1 MMRRFLVCALL
12 VTLHLTIT
20 SVRAEEIDYL
30 EDFSLAPDRTVALE
44 QLVPGTEDYYY
55 YHCLHLQ
62 NTEQFEAVEELLKTW
77 IARYKTT
84 NGVRQIRYRQALL
97 TYDRDPAA
105 SLQYLRKELDLKF
118 NHQRN
123 AANQQRR
130 LPTRFPEQLITRQTL
145 LDRAFARHLNLQ
157 GLEDSALAWLAG
169 GDLNTA
175 RRRHLLQRLQR
186 PDFPNLARLVVA
198 DLKTKGFPGFGAYDV
213 HKQMLLEQLNQ
224 CVQFH
229 PPLLDQANFVNIYM
243 SKLLPSD
250 DIRWAEDRL
259 EHRAYLDRLWEFV
272 NRLAP
277 VHNSLKAH
285 VLYRRL
291 VLDRSMGIYD
301 EQRFMTYIQLPRN
314 TVYVNPEFIKD
325 HNSRRYLIN
334 MQANYTPVTRLPI
347 IGNDEPLVRSY
358 LSHFFVEAADFKQYE
373 PFLRDGYLKE
383 LFAETKIVHGI
394 GDPDQ
399 WSAMISPA
407 RFQALKDRVDLDF
420 SFTNQE
426 YFDGGA
432 DVSLD
437 IHVKNVD
444 TLIVK
449 VYELNAQNYYRQ
461 ELQQV
466 STGIKLDG
474 LVANME
480 RTVKYEEAP
489 LRRAERH
496 FDFPELN
503 RPGVFVIDFIGNGK
517 SSRTLVRKGK
527 LDFLVET
534 TTAGHRFTVLG
545 EEKHPVEEASIW
557 ISGTLYEAGE
567 DGTIVVPFST
577 NPGMVP
583 FVVTDGSTTTLH
595 RFQHE
600 AEQYQMT
607 AGIYVDREALLER
620 QLAPVIIRPALSLN
634 GTPVTL
640 SVLEDVRL
648 TISSVDHDGIR
659 VTSRVDDFELHEG
672 EETVHE
678 FRVPQRLQTIQFLL
692 TARVKSLSQGKPVDL
707 VVAESFDVNQIERTE
722 KTADVFLAWID
733 GNYVL
738 DLLGKTGEL
747 RPGRPV
753 QVTLKHRDFRD
764 PISLQLQADDLGRIQ
779 LGALKD
785 IVNIQVRDV
794 AGSEHSWPI
803 LQDQH
808 SYYGSQHARTGDV
821 IAIPYMG
828 SKTQA
833 DRQDL
838 SLLALRG
845 TTYVSDHF
853 DSLAVED
860 GMILLRDLA
869 VGDYDLLIRS
879 AGRRIRVRVTEADGE
894 QQGYLLGARRHLE
907 VRGEQPLQVTSIT
920 AGKEQLAIQLR
931 GWNDFAR
938 VHVLATRYYPAFSV
952 AEKLGGVRDAEP
964 YAVSTTRPRTL
975 YVEGRDIG
983 DEYRYIIDRKYAQ
996 KFPGNMLR
1004 RPELLLNPW
1013 PIRTTETDKQ
1023 QAQGGNEFAA
1033 KIEESDSAASRGGM
1047 EDGEGVANGD
1057 FSRLDFLAEGST
1069 LLANLVPNEE
1079 GTLLVDRDALGAHQ
1093 HIHIVVVDPTQT
1105 VYRSVSLPEKQGS
1118 LLDLRLIKGLDPNG
1132 HFVQQKQISLV
1143 KAQQPFTIQ
1152 DVTTGRFETF
1162 NSLERVYQL
1171 FATLNND
1178 VHLKEFHF
1186 LLGWPE
1192 LEEEQKLEHYSKHA
1206 CHELNFFLYR
1216 KDRDFFDNVIRP
1228 YLANKQH
1235 KTFLDHWLVEMPL
1248 EEYLKPWNYRQLNV
1262 VERIL
1267 LGQRLAAER
1276 VASRRHVDDLFDL
1289 VPPNIDRYN
1298 QLFET
1303 ALSRSGLS
1311 AESAQ
1316 QELIDEVTASRR
1328 LKSTVAEGGA
1338 PANRPETRSATAG
1351 SDRARE
1357 REPLSRQQQ
1366 AADQD
1371 RKTADKRNLRLEEEE
1386 KSKLG
1391 LLKDSPATNGRANG
1405 KYRKSMGY
1413 GHAGAAKEYFS
1424 ANGIFMSQVRQLYR
1438 EQEKTRE
1445 WVENNYYKLPI
1456 ASQNA
1461 DRVTVNGF
1469 WNDLAAH
1476 EDGSFHSRNLTEATG
1491 NFTEMMFAL
1500 AVLDLPFVA
1509 GEQDLAL
1516 DETRLRMVND
1526 GPAIVFHEEVK
1537 EVEAADQQAPILVSQ
1552 NFFRHGDRY
1561 IHVDNE
1567 QRDKFVSREFL
1578 VHTVYGCQVVITN
1591 PTSSR
1596 QKLDVLLQVPIGAL
1610 PVLGG
1615 RATRSVHMELEGFH
1629 TQTLEYYF
1637 YFPAAGEYAHF
1648 PAHVSGNETL
1658 LAHAMPFTFNVV
1670 DSLTE
1675 VDTNSWA
1682 YVSQNGTNQQVID
1695 YLDNHN
1701 VHRLD
1706 LAKITFRMS
1715 DKEFFRQ
1722 ITRLLS
1728 KRHAYHH
1735 TLWSYA
1741 MLHDVPEQINQFL
1754 QHADNL
1760 VNQCGSYLQSPILVI
1775 DPVIRRIYEHMEYRP
1790 LVNARAHQLGAKRQI
1805 LNDRFYG
1812 QYHRLLRVLSYKR
1825 KLSDED
1831 MMAVTYYL
1839 LLQDRM
1845 VEALAMFEAVNPDAL
1860 VTRLQYD
1867 YFSAYLAFSRGNA
1880 RLARSIAVAY
1890 ADHPVAHWNA
1900 MFTNIVNQADE
1911 IRGDG
1916 VEVADD
1922 DDQVQAQDQLADS
1935 QPSFDFNVESGEVT
1949 IDFQNLE
1956 NVQVNYYEIDI
1967 ELLFS
1972 RSPFVQEFSGGF
1984 SYIRPNRS
1992 ETIQL
1997 PGRGGTHQFKL
2008 PQELSRSNVLV
2019 EIVGGGQT
2027 QTRAYYS
2034 HALSVQVVQN
2044 YGQVRVLHAET
2055 RKPLAAVYVK
2065 VYAQMRDGSV
2075 KFYKDGYTDLRGR
2088 FDYASVSTGDLEN
2101 VLKYGLLIA
2110 SDKDGAMVREATPP
2124 LR

>member
-1 MMRRFLVCALL
+1 MMRRFFGCTLL
-12 VTLHLTIT
+12 VTLLLTIT
-20 SVRAEEIDYL
+20 GVKAEEIDYL

-44 QLVPGTEDYYY
+44 QLVPGTENYYY

-84 NGVRQIRYRQALL
+84 NGVRQIKYRQALL

-105 SLQYLRKELDLKF
+105 SLQYLRKEMDLRF
-118 NHQRN
+118 NHQRD
-123 AANQQRR
+123 AANQQRQ
-130 LPTRFPEQLITRQTL
+130 LPTRFPEQRIARQTL
-145 LDRAFARHLNLQ
+145 LDRAFVRHVNLQ
-157 GLEDSALAWLAG
+157 GLEDSALTWLAG
-169 GDLNTA
+169 GDLNAA

-186 PDFPNLARLVVA
+186 PDFPDLARLVVE
-198 DLKTKGFPGFGAYDV
+198 DLKTKSFPGFGAYNV

-224 CVQFH
+224 CVQLH
-229 PPLLDQANFVNIYM
+229 PPLLDQGNFVNIFM
-243 SKLLPSD
+243 SKLLPND

-291 VLDRSMGIYD
+291 VLDRSMGVYD

-314 TVYVNPEFIKD
+314 IFYVNPEFIKD
-325 HNSRRYLIN
+325 DNSRRYLVN
-334 MQANYTPVTRLPI
+334 LQANYTPVTRLPI

-373 PFLRDGYLKE
+373 PFLRDSYLKE

-432 DVSLD
+432 EVSLD

-449 VYELNAQNYYRQ
+449 VFELNARNYYRQ

-474 LVANME
+474 LVANVE
-480 RTVKYEEAP
+480 RTIKYEEAP
-489 LRRAERH
+489 LRREVRH

-527 LDFLVET
+527 LDFLVQA

-545 EEKHPVEEASIW
+545 EEKQPVEDASIW
-557 ISGTLYEAGE
+557 INGTLYEAGE
-567 DGTIVVPFST
+567 DGTIRVPFST

-600 AEQYQMT
+600 AEQYQLT

-620 QLAPVIIRPALSLN
+620 RLAPVMIRPALSLN

-648 TISSVDHDGIR
+648 TISSVDHEGIR
-659 VTSRVDDFELHEG
+659 VTSRVNDFELHEG
-672 EETVHE
+672 EETVYE
-678 FRVPQRLQTIQFLL
+678 FRVPQRLQNIQFVLS
-692 TARVKSLSQGKPVDL
+692 ARVKSLSQGKPVDL

-733 GNYVL
+733 GTYVL
-738 DLLGKTGEL
+738 DALGKTGEP
-747 RPGRPV
+747 RPTRPV
-753 QVTLKHRDFRD
+753 QVTLKHRDFRE
-764 PISLQLQADDLGRIQ
+764 SVTVQLQADDLGRIQ

-785 IVNIQVRDV
+785 IVNVHVRDV

-808 SYYGSQHARTGDV
+808 SYYGSRHARAGDV

-828 SKTQA
+828 SRPAA

-838 SLLALRG
+838 SLLAMRG
-845 TTYVSDHF
+845 TTFVSDHF
-853 DSLAVED
+853 DSLTVED
-860 GMILLRDLA
+860 GMILLRDLEA
-869 VGDYDLLIRS
+869 GDYDLLIRS
-879 AGRRIRVRVTEADGE
+879 AGRRIRIRVTGAEE
-894 QQGYLLGARRHLE
+894 LQQGYLLGASRHLE

-920 AGKEQLAIQLR
+920 TGDEQLAIQLS
-931 GWNDFAR
+931 GWNKFAR
-938 VHVLATRYYPAFSV
+938 VHVLATRFYPAFSV
-952 AEKLGGVRDAEP
+952 ASKLGGVQDAEP
-964 YAVSTTRPRTL
+964 FAVSISSPRTL

-983 DEYRYIIDRKYAQ
+983 DEYRYIIDRKYVQ

-1033 KIEESDSAASRGGM
+1033 NMDDSGSAASRGGKGN
-1047 EDGEGVANGD
+1047 DGGVANGD

-1079 GTLLVDRDALGAHQ
+1079 GMLLVDRDALGAHQ
-1093 HIHIVVVDPTQT
+1093 HVHIVVVDPTQT
-1105 VYRSVSLPEKQGS
+1105 VYRSVSLPEKQEAS
-1118 LLDLRLIKGLDPNG
+1118 LDLRLVKGLDPNA

-1143 KAQQPFTIQ
+1143 EAEQPFTIQ

-1162 NSLERVYQL
+1162 DSLQRVYQL
-1171 FATLNND
+1171 FATLNSD
-1178 VHLKEFHF
+1178 THLKEFHF

-1206 CHELNFFLYR
+1206 CHELNYFLYR
-1216 KDRDFFDNVIRP
+1216 KDRDFFDDVIRP

-1235 KTFLDHWLVEMPL
+1235 KTFLDHWLIEMPL
-1248 EEYLKPWNYRQLNV
+1248 EDYLKPWNYRQLNV

-1267 LGQRLAAER
+1267 LGQRLAQER

-1311 AESAQ
+1311 ADSAQ
-1316 QELIDEVTASRR
+1316 RELIDEVMAGQRFSENQALGR
-1328 LKSTVAEGGA
+1328 A
-1338 PANRPETRSATAG
+1338 PANRPQSAGKPGGMGGGGRGRLAQIQG
-1351 SDRARE
+1351 
-1357 REPLSRQQQ
+1357 
-1366 AADQD
+1366 ADQD
-1371 RKTADKRNLRLEEEE
+1371 SKAVDKLSLGLEQEE
-1386 KSKLG
+1386 KS
-1391 LLKDSPATNGRANG
+1391 ATERFRNSVDRAKVAGG
-1405 KYRKSMGY
+1405 KYKKSLGNNE
-1413 GHAGAAKEYFS
+1413 AGGSTEYF
-1424 ANGIFMSQVRQLYR
+1424 AMDGALRMEVRQLYR

-1461 DRVTVNGF
+1461 DLVTVNGF

-1476 EDGSFHSRNLTEATG
+1476 EDGSFHSRNLAQATG

-1500 AVLDLPFVA
+1500 SVLDLPFVA
-1509 GEQDLAL
+1509 GEQELVL
-1516 DETRLRMVND
+1516 DETTLRMVND
-1526 GPAIVFHEEVK
+1526 GPAIVFHEELKAV
-1537 EVEAADQQAPILVSQ
+1537 EVADEQAPILVSQ

-1567 QRDKFVSREFL
+1567 QRDKFVTSEFL

-1596 QKLDVLLQVPIGAL
+1596 QKLDVLLQVPIAAL

-1615 RATRSVHMELEGFH
+1615 RATRSVHMELEGFR

-1637 YFPAAGEYAHF
+1637 YFPIAGEYAHF
-1648 PAHVSGNETL
+1648 PVHVSGNEAL
-1658 LAHAMPFTFNVV
+1658 LAHATPFTFNVV
-1670 DSLTE
+1670 DLLTE
-1675 VDTNSWA
+1675 VDTSSWA
-1682 YVSQNGTNQQVID
+1682 YVSQNGTNQQVVD
-1695 YLDNHN
+1695 YLDDHN

-1706 LAKITFRMS
+1706 LAKIAFRMS
-1715 DKEFFRQ
+1715 DKEFFEQ

-1741 MLHDVPEQINQFL
+1741 VLHDVPQEINQFL

-1760 VNQCGSYLQSPILVI
+1760 VSQCGSYLQSPILVI

-1825 KLSDED
+1825 QLSDED

-1839 LLQDRM
+1839 LLQDRT
-1845 VEALAMFEAVNPDAL
+1845 VEALAMFENVNPDAL
-1860 VTRLQYD
+1860 VTRLQFD
-1867 YFSAYLAFSRGNA
+1867 YFSAYLAFSRGDD
-1880 RLARSIAVAY
+1880 RLARSIAVKY

-1916 VEVADD
+1916 VEIADD
-1922 DDQVQAQDQLADS
+1922 DDQAQAQGQLADS
-1935 QPSFDFNVESGEVT
+1935 QPSFDFKVESGEVT

-2034 HALSVQVVQN
+2034 HALSVQVIQN
-2044 YGQVRVLHAET
+2044 YGQVRVLHAES

-2065 VYAQMRDGSV
+2065 VYAQLQDGSV

-2088 FDYASVSTGDLEN
+2088 FDYASVSTGDLQN
-2101 VLKYGLLIA
+2101 VVKYGLLIA

>member
-1 MMRRFLVCALL
+1 MRRFLGCTLL
-12 VTLHLTIT
+12 LTLLLTT
-20 SVRAEEIDYL
+20 TGLKAEEIDYL

-44 QLVPGTEDYYY
+44 QLVPGTEDYYF
-55 YHCLHLQ
+55 YHSLHLQ
-62 NTEQFEAVEELLKTW
+62 NTGQFEAVEELLKTW

-84 NGVRQIRYRQALL
+84 PRVRQIRYRQALL
-97 TYDRDPAA
+97 TYDQDPAA
-105 SLQYLRKELDLKF
+105 SLQYLRKEMDLKF
-118 NHQRN
+118 NHQRD
-123 AANQQRR
+123 AANQQRQ
-130 LPTRFPEQLITRQTL
+130 LSTRFPEQLITRQTL
-145 LDRAFARHLNLQ
+145 LNRAFTRHVNLQ
-157 GLEDSALAWLAG
+157 GLEDSALVWLPG
-169 GDLNTA
+169 GELNAA
-175 RRRHLLQRLQR
+175 RRRHLLERLQR
-186 PDFPNLARLVVA
+186 PDFPDLARLVVE
-198 DLKTKGFPGFGAYDV
+198 DLKTKNFSGFGSYNV

-224 CVQFH
+224 CVQLH
-229 PPLLDQANFVNIYM
+229 PPLLDQGNFVNIYM

-291 VLDRSMGIYD
+291 VLDRSMGVYD
-301 EQRFMTYIQLPRN
+301 EERFMTYIQLPRN
-314 TVYVNPEFIKD
+314 IFYVNPEYIKD
-325 HNSRRYLIN
+325 DNSRRYLVN

-347 IGNDEPLVRSY
+347 IGNDEPLVRSF

-373 PFLRDGYLKE
+373 PFLRDSYLKE
-383 LFAETKIVHGI
+383 LFAETKIVNGI

-407 RFQALKDRVDLDF
+407 RFQTLKDRVDLDF

-432 DVSLD
+432 EVGLD

-474 LVANME
+474 LVANVE
-480 RTVKYEEAP
+480 RTVEYEDVP
-489 LRRAERH
+489 LRREERH

-503 RPGVFVIDFIGNGK
+503 RPGVFVVDFIGNGK

-527 LDFLVET
+527 LDFLVQT

-545 EEKHPVEEASIW
+545 EQKQPVEDASLW

-577 NPGMVP
+577 SPGMVP
-583 FVVTDGSTTTLH
+583 FVVTDGSSTTLH

-620 QLAPVIIRPALSLN
+620 RLAPVMIRPALSLN

-678 FRVPQRLQTIQFLL
+678 FRVPQRLQNIQFAL

-738 DLLGKTGEL
+738 DALGKTGEP
-747 RPGRPV
+747 RPARPV
-753 QVTLKHRDFRD
+753 LVTLKHRDFRD
-764 PISLQLQADDLGRIQ
+764 PISLQLQADDLGRIE
-779 LGALKD
+779 LGRLQD
-785 IVNIQVRDV
+785 IVSVHVRDV
-794 AGSEHSWPI
+794 AGSEHHWPI

-808 SYYGSQHARTGDV
+808 SYYGSQHAGVGDV
-821 IAIPYMG
+821 IVIPYMG
-828 SKTQA
+828 SNPQV
-833 DRQDL
+833 DRLDL
-838 SLLALRG
+838 SLLAVRG
-845 TTYVSDHF
+845 TTYVADHF
-853 DSLAVED
+853 DAISVKD
-860 GMILLRDLA
+860 GMIELGDLA
-869 VGDYDLLIRS
+869 AGDYDLLIRS
-879 AGRRIRVRVTEADGE
+879 AGRRIRIRVTGADGQ
-894 QQGYLLGARRHLE
+894 QQGYLLGASRHLE
-907 VRGEQPLQVTSIT
+907 VRGEEPLQVTGIT
-920 AGKEQLAIQLR
+920 AGEEQLAIQLR
-931 GWNDFAR
+931 GWNKFAR
-938 VHVLATRYYPAFSV
+938 VHVLATRFYPAFSV
-952 AEKLGGVRDAEP
+952 ADKLGGVQDAEP
-964 YAVSTTRPRTL
+964 YAVSTTSPRTL

-1033 KIEESDSAASRGGM
+1033 KTDDSGSAASRGGK
-1047 EDGEGVANGD
+1047 GNAGGAANGD
-1057 FSRLDFLAEGST
+1057 FSRLDFLADGST

-1079 GTLLVDRDALGAHQ
+1079 GMLLVDRDALGSHQ
-1093 HIHIVVVDPTQT
+1093 HVHIVVVDPTQT
-1105 VYRSVSLPEKQGS
+1105 VYRSISLPEKQEAS
-1118 LLDLRLIKGLDPNG
+1118 LDLRLIKGLDPNG

-1143 KAQQPFTIQ
+1143 EAEQPFTIQ

-1162 NSLERVYQL
+1162 DSLQRVYQL
-1171 FATLNND
+1171 FVTLNTD
-1178 VHLKEFHF
+1178 DLHLKEFHF

-1192 LEEEQKLEHYSKHA
+1192 LEAEQKLEHYSKHA

-1248 EEYLKPWNYRQLNV
+1248 EDYLKPWNYRQLNV

-1267 LGQRLAAER
+1267 LGQRLAQER
-1276 VASRRHVDDLFDL
+1276 AASRRHVDDLFDL

-1303 ALSRSGLS
+1303 ALSRSGLN

-1316 QELIDEVTASRR
+1316 RELVESA
-1328 LKSTVAEGGA
+1328 VAEEQFNQSLAMGRAPNNRPQAPAGLGGGA
-1338 PANRPETRSATAG
+1338 DGR
-1351 SDRARE
+1351 
-1357 REPLSRQQQ
+1357 LSQQQ
-1366 AADQD
+1366 AEAEEN
-1371 RKTADKRNLRLEEEE
+1371 KAVDKLQLGLVEKE
-1386 KSKLG
+1386 KSASAQSRDSKDG
-1391 LLKDSPATNGRANG
+1391 ALKVGG
-1405 KYRKSMGY
+1405 KYRKAMGDNDED
-1413 GHAGAAKEYFS
+1413 GETYFAELS
-1424 ANGIFMSQVRQLYR
+1424 ELRKDVRQLYR

-1456 ASQNA
+1456 TSQNA
-1461 DRVTVNGF
+1461 NLVRVNGF

-1476 EDGSFHSRNLTEATG
+1476 EAGPFHSRNLAEATG

-1500 AVLDLPFVA
+1500 SVLDLPFVA

-1516 DETRLRMVND
+1516 EETTLRMVND
-1526 GPAIVFHEEVK
+1526 GPAIIFHEEVK
-1537 EVEAADQQAPILVSQ
+1537 AVEAADQQAPILVSQ

-1561 IHVDNE
+1561 LHVDNE
-1567 QRDKFVSREFL
+1567 QRDKFVTREFL

-1596 QKLDVLLQVPIGAL
+1596 QKLDVLLQVPVAAL

-1615 RATRSVHMELEGFH
+1615 RATRSVHMELEGFR

-1637 YFPAAGEYAHF
+1637 YFPIAGEYAHF
-1648 PAHVSGNETL
+1648 PVHVSGNEAL
-1658 LAHAMPFTFNVV
+1658 LAHAMPFAFNVV
-1670 DSLTE
+1670 DSLTD
-1675 VDTNSWA
+1675 VDTSSWA
-1682 YVSQNGTNQQVID
+1682 YVSQNGTNEQVID
-1695 YLDNHN
+1695 FLDDHN

-1706 LAKITFRMS
+1706 LAKIAFRMS
-1715 DKEFFRQ
+1715 DKEFFEQ
-1722 ITRLLS
+1722 TTRLLS

-1741 MLHDVPEQINQFL
+1741 VLHDVPQQINQFL
-1754 QHADNL
+1754 QHADKL
-1760 VNQCGSYLQSPILVI
+1760 VDQCGSYLQSPILVI

-1825 KLSDED
+1825 QLSDED

-1839 LLQDRM
+1839 LLQDRT
-1845 VEALAMFEAVNPDAL
+1845 VEALAMFEDVNPDAL

-1867 YFSAYLAFSRGNA
+1867 YFSAYLAFSRGDD
-1880 RLARSIAVAY
+1880 RLARSIAVKY
-1890 ADHPVAHWNA
+1890 AEHPVAHWNA
-1900 MFTNIVNQADE
+1900 MFSNIVNQADE

-1916 VEVADD
+1916 VEVADG
-1922 DDQVQAQDQLADS
+1922 DDQAQAQGQLADT
-1935 QPSFDFNVESGEVT
+1935 QPSFDFKVESGEVT

-1956 NVQVNYYEIDI
+1956 NVKVNYYQIDI

-1997 PGRGGTHQFKL
+1997 PGRGGAHQFKL
-2008 PQELSRSNVLV
+2008 PQELLRSNVLV

-2101 VLKYGLLIA
+2101 VVKYGLLIA

>member
-1 MMRRFLVCALL
+1 MMMRRFLVYALL

-314 TVYVNPEFIKD
+314 TVYVNPEFIKG

-407 RFQALKDRVDLDF
+407 RFQAMKDRVDLDF

-496 FDFPELN
+496 FDFPDLN

-545 EEKHPVEEASIW
+545 EEKQPVEDASIW
-557 ISGTLYEAGE
+557 ISGTLYEADE

-595 RFQHE
+595 QFQHE

-640 SVLEDVRL
+640 SVLKDERL

-785 IVNIQVRDV
+785 IVNVQVRDV

-808 SYYGSQHARTGDV
+808 SYYGSQHARAGDV

-828 SKTQA
+828 SKAQA

-869 VGDYDLLIRS
+869 AGDYDLLIRS
-879 AGRRIRVRVTEADGE
+879 AGRRIRVRVTEADGK
-894 QQGYLLGARRHLE
+894 QQGYLLGASRHLE

-1033 KIEESDSAASRGGM
+1033 KIDESDSAASRGGM
-1047 EDGEGVANGD
+1047 EDG
-1057 FSRLDFLAEGST
+1057 
-1069 LLANLVPNEE
+1069 
-1079 GTLLVDRDALGAHQ
+1079 
-1093 HIHIVVVDPTQT
+1093 
-1105 VYRSVSLPEKQGS
+1105 
-1118 LLDLRLIKGLDPNG
+1118 
-1132 HFVQQKQISLV
+1132 
-1143 KAQQPFTIQ
+1143 
-1152 DVTTGRFETF
+1152 
-1162 NSLERVYQL
+1162 
-1171 FATLNND
+1171 
-1178 VHLKEFHF
+1178 
-1186 LLGWPE
+1186 
-1192 LEEEQKLEHYSKHA
+1192 
-1206 CHELNFFLYR
+1206 
-1216 KDRDFFDNVIRP
+1216 
-1228 YLANKQH
+1228 
-1235 KTFLDHWLVEMPL
+1235 
-1248 EEYLKPWNYRQLNV
+1248 
-1262 VERIL
+1262 
-1267 LGQRLAAER
+1267 
-1276 VASRRHVDDLFDL
+1276 
-1289 VPPNIDRYN
+1289 
-1298 QLFET
+1298 
-1303 ALSRSGLS
+1303 
-1311 AESAQ
+1311 
-1316 QELIDEVTASRR
+1316 
-1328 LKSTVAEGGA
+1328 
-1338 PANRPETRSATAG
+1338 
-1351 SDRARE
+1351 
-1357 REPLSRQQQ
+1357 
-1366 AADQD
+1366 
-1371 RKTADKRNLRLEEEE
+1371 
-1386 KSKLG
+1386 
-1391 LLKDSPATNGRANG
+1391 
-1405 KYRKSMGY
+1405 
-1413 GHAGAAKEYFS
+1413 
-1424 ANGIFMSQVRQLYR
+1424 
-1438 EQEKTRE
+1438 
-1445 WVENNYYKLPI
+1445 
-1456 ASQNA
+1456 
-1461 DRVTVNGF
+1461 
-1469 WNDLAAH
+1469 
-1476 EDGSFHSRNLTEATG
+1476 
-1491 NFTEMMFAL
+1491 
-1500 AVLDLPFVA
+1500 
-1509 GEQDLAL
+1509 
-1516 DETRLRMVND
+1516 
-1526 GPAIVFHEEVK
+1526 
-1537 EVEAADQQAPILVSQ
+1537 
-1552 NFFRHGDRY
+1552 
-1561 IHVDNE
+1561 
-1567 QRDKFVSREFL
+1567 
-1578 VHTVYGCQVVITN
+1578 
-1591 PTSSR
+1591 
-1596 QKLDVLLQVPIGAL
+1596 GAL
-1610 PVLGG
+1610 PTAISPDWTSWRTAPRCWPTWSPTRRGPCWWTVMRWEHTSISISWWWIRHRRFTG
-1615 RATRSVHMELEGFH
+1615 RSRC
-1629 TQTLEYYF
+1629 
-1637 YFPAAGEYAHF
+1637 PR
-1648 PAHVSGNETL
+1648 N
-1658 LAHAMPFTFNVV
+1658 
-1670 DSLTE
+1670 
-1675 VDTNSWA
+1675 
-1682 YVSQNGTNQQVID
+1682 
-1695 YLDNHN
+1695 
-1701 VHRLD
+1701 
-1706 LAKITFRMS
+1706 K
-1715 DKEFFRQ
+1715 
-1722 ITRLLS
+1722 
-1728 KRHAYHH
+1728 
-1735 TLWSYA
+1735 
-1741 MLHDVPEQINQFL
+1741 
-1754 QHADNL
+1754 
-1760 VNQCGSYLQSPILVI
+1760 
-1775 DPVIRRIYEHMEYRP
+1775 
-1790 LVNARAHQLGAKRQI
+1790 
-1805 LNDRFYG
+1805 DRC
-1812 QYHRLLRVLSYKR
+1812 
-1825 KLSDED
+1825 
-1831 MMAVTYYL
+1831 
-1839 LLQDRM
+1839 
-1845 VEALAMFEAVNPDAL
+1845 
-1860 VTRLQYD
+1860 
-1867 YFSAYLAFSRGNA
+1867 
-1880 RLARSIAVAY
+1880 
-1890 ADHPVAHWNA
+1890 
-1900 MFTNIVNQADE
+1900 
-1911 IRGDG
+1911 
-1916 VEVADD
+1916 
-1922 DDQVQAQDQLADS
+1922 
-1935 QPSFDFNVESGEVT
+1935 
-1949 IDFQNLE
+1949 
-1956 NVQVNYYEIDI
+1956 
-1967 ELLFS
+1967 
-1972 RSPFVQEFSGGF
+1972 
-1984 SYIRPNRS
+1984 
-1992 ETIQL
+1992 
-1997 PGRGGTHQFKL
+1997 
-2008 PQELSRSNVLV
+2008 
-2019 EIVGGGQT
+2019 
-2027 QTRAYYS
+2027 
-2034 HALSVQVVQN
+2034 
-2044 YGQVRVLHAET
+2044 
-2055 RKPLAAVYVK
+2055 
-2065 VYAQMRDGSV
+2065 
-2075 KFYKDGYTDLRGR
+2075 
-2088 FDYASVSTGDLEN
+2088 STCD
-2101 VLKYGLLIA
+2101 
-2110 SDKDGAMVREATPP
+2110 
-2124 LR
+2124 

>member
-1 MMRRFLVCALL
+1 MRRFLGCTVLATLL
-12 VTLHLTIT
+12 LTIT
-20 SVRAEEIDYL
+20 SLKAEEIDYL

-62 NTEQFEAVEELLKTW
+62 NTGQFEAVEELLKTW

-97 TYDRDPAA
+97 TYEKDPAA
-105 SLQYLRKELDLKF
+105 SLQYLRKEMDLRF
-118 NHQRN
+118 NHQRD
-123 AANQQRR
+123 AANQQRQ
-130 LPTRFPEQLITRQTL
+130 LPTLFPEQLITRQAL
-145 LDRAFARHLNLQ
+145 LERAFARHVNLQ
-157 GLEDSALAWLAG
+157 GLEDSALPWLATG
-169 GDLNTA
+169 NLNAA

-186 PDFPNLARLVVA
+186 PDFPALAQLVID
-198 DLKTKGFPGFGAYDV
+198 DLKTKSFSGFGSYEI
-213 HKQMLLEQLNQ
+213 HKQMLLEQLDQ
-224 CVQFH
+224 CVKLH
-229 PPLLDQANFVNIYM
+229 TPLLDQGNFVNIYM

-285 VLYRRL
+285 VLHRRL
-291 VLDRSMGIYD
+291 VLDRSMGVYD

-314 TVYVNPEFIKD
+314 IFYVNPEYIKD
-325 HNSRRYLIN
+325 DNSRRYLVN

-358 LSHFFVEAADFKQYE
+358 LSHFFVEAADFEQYE
-373 PFLRDGYLKE
+373 PFLRDSYLKE
-383 LFAETKIVHGI
+383 LFAETKIVNGI
-394 GDPDQ
+394 GDPDD

-407 RFQALKDRVDLDF
+407 RFQTLKDRVDLDF

-432 DVSLD
+432 EVSLD
-437 IHVKNVD
+437 IQVKNVE

-474 LVANME
+474 LVANVE
-480 RTVKYEEAP
+480 RTVNYEEAP
-489 LRRAERH
+489 LRRQTRH

-503 RPGVFVIDFIGNGK
+503 RPGVFVVDFIGNGK

-527 LDFLVET
+527 LDFLVQT

-545 EEKHPVEEASIW
+545 EEKQPVEDASLW
-557 ISGTLYEAGE
+557 ASGTLYEAGD
-567 DGTIVVPFST
+567 DGTIMVPFST
-577 NPGMVP
+577 NPGTVP
-583 FVVTDGSTTTLH
+583 FVVTDGTSTTLH

-600 AEQYQMT
+600 AEQYLMT

-620 QLAPVIIRPALSLN
+620 RLAPVMIRPALSLN

-648 TISSVDHDGIR
+648 TISSVDHEGIR

-678 FRVPQRLQTIQFLL
+678 FRVPQRLQNIQFVL

-738 DLLGKTGEL
+738 DALGKTGEP
-747 RPGRPV
+747 RSARPV

-764 PISLQLQADDLGRIQ
+764 PVSVQLQADELGRIQ
-779 LGALKD
+779 LGPLTD

-794 AGSEHSWPI
+794 AGSEHRWPI

-808 SYYGSQHARTGDV
+808 SYYGSQHARTGEV

-828 SKTQA
+828 SNAQA
-833 DRQDL
+833 DPHEL

-845 TTYVSDHF
+845 ATFVADQF

-860 GMILLRDLA
+860 GMILIRDLA
-869 VGDYDLLIRS
+869 AGDYDLLIRS
-879 AGRRIRVRVTEADGE
+879 VGRRIRIRVTEADGL
-894 QQGYLLGARRHLE
+894 QQGYLLGASRHLE
-907 VRGEQPLQVTSIT
+907 VRGEEPLQVTSIT
-920 AGKEQLAIQLR
+920 AGEEQLAIQLR
-931 GWNDFAR
+931 GWNKFAR

-952 AEKLGGVRDAEP
+952 AAKLGGIQDAEP
-964 YAVSTTRPRTL
+964 YAVSTSSPRTL

-983 DEYRYIIDRKYAQ
+983 DEYGYIIDRKYAQ

-1023 QAQGGNEFAA
+1023 QALGGSEFANN
-1033 KIEESDSAASRGGM
+1033 SDDSGSAASRGGK
-1047 EDGEGVANGD
+1047 GKSGGVASGD

-1079 GTLLVDRDALGAHQ
+1079 GMLMVDRDALGAHQ
-1093 HIHIVVVDPTQT
+1093 HVHIVVLDPTQT
-1105 VYRSVSLPEKQGS
+1105 VYRSISLPEKQGRS
-1118 LLDLRLIKGLDPNG
+1118 LDLRLIKGLDPNG

-1143 KAQQPFTIQ
+1143 EAKQPFTIQ

-1162 NSLERVYQL
+1162 SSLERVYQL
-1171 FATLNND
+1171 FTTLNTD
-1178 VHLKEFHF
+1178 DPHLKQFHF
-1186 LLGWPE
+1186 LLGWPD
-1192 LEEEQKLEHYSKHA
+1192 LEEEQKLEQYSKHA
-1206 CHELNFFLYR
+1206 CHELNYFLYR

-1228 YLANKQH
+1228 SLANKQH

-1267 LGQRLAAER
+1267 LGQRLAQEQA
-1276 VASRRHVDDLFDL
+1276 ASRRHVDDLFDL

-1311 AESAQ
+1311 AESAKS
-1316 QELIDEVTASRR
+1316 ELVDAV
-1328 LKSTVAEGGA
+1328 VGGQMLNENQSLYMGRA
-1338 PANRPETRSATAG
+1338 PANRPQPAG
-1351 SDRARE
+1351 KAGGFGGGGGRAAGQ
-1357 REPLSRQQQ
+1357 LAQQQ
-1366 AADQD
+1366 GASQD
-1371 RKTADKRNLRLEEEE
+1371 RKAADKSQLGLKEEE
-1386 KSKLG
+1386 KNSARLRENLARLGNSDARYKKSKDG
-1391 LLKDSPATNGRANG
+1391 AEADEMYFAEMGDIRA
-1405 KYRKSMGY
+1405 
-1413 GHAGAAKEYFS
+1413 E
-1424 ANGIFMSQVRQLYR
+1424 VRQLYR

-1461 DRVTVNGF
+1461 DLVTVNGF
-1469 WNDLAAH
+1469 WNDLAAN
-1476 EDGSFHSRNLTEATG
+1476 EEGPFHSRNLAEATG

-1516 DETRLRMVND
+1516 DATTLKMVND

-1537 EVEAADQQAPILVSQ
+1537 AVEAADQQAPILVSQ

-1567 QRDKFVSREFL
+1567 QRDKFVTREFL

-1596 QKLDVLLQVPIGAL
+1596 QKLDVLLQVPVGAL

-1615 RATRSVHMELEGFH
+1615 RATRSVHMELEGFR
-1629 TQTLEYYF
+1629 TQTQEYYF

-1648 PAHVSGNETL
+1648 PVHVSGNETL
-1658 LAHAMPFTFNVV
+1658 LAHATPFAFNVV

-1675 VDTNSWA
+1675 LDTDSWA

-1695 YLDNHN
+1695 FLDDHN

-1706 LAKITFRMS
+1706 LAKIAFRMS
-1715 DKEFFRQ
+1715 DREFFEEA
-1722 ITRLLS
+1722 TRLLS

-1741 MLHDVPEQINQFL
+1741 MLHDVPQQINQFL
-1754 QHADNL
+1754 QHSDNL

-1790 LVNARAHQLGAKRQI
+1790 LVNVRAHQLGAKRQI
-1805 LNDRFYG
+1805 LNDRFYA
-1812 QYHRLLRVLSYKR
+1812 QYHRLLRVLSYKQQ
-1825 KLSDED
+1825 LSDED
-1831 MMAVTYYL
+1831 GMAVVYYL
-1839 LLQDRM
+1839 LLQDRT
-1845 VEALAMFEAVNPDAL
+1845 VEAIAMFEDVNPDAL

-1867 YFSAYLAFSRGNA
+1867 YFAAYLAFSRGDA
-1880 RLARSIAVAY
+1880 RLARSIAVEY

-1916 VEVADD
+1916 VEIADG
-1922 DDQVQAQDQLADS
+1922 DDQGQGQGQLADS
-1935 QPSFDFNVESGEVT
+1935 QPSFDFKVESGEVT

-2008 PQELSRSNVLV
+2008 PQELLRSNVLV
-2019 EIVGGGQT
+2019 EIVGAGQT

-2088 FDYASVSTGDLEN
+2088 FDYASVSTADLQN
-2101 VLKYGLLIA
+2101 VVKYGLLIA
-2110 SDKDGAMVREATPP
+2110 SDKDGAVVREATPP